1 MSASIFLTSTWLVC
15 WGTFMSTSIFLLHLG
30 PTWGTFM
37 STSSHP
43 HVTPSP
49 PPQTL
54 CISGPTDLTS
64 VHRDLSSPPSNPLF
78 FLSPT
83 NWPFFMSGLVFF
95 LSLCCLCLSTILPS
109 FCLSFCL
116 IFFLS
121 FFLFSVF
128 LSVCH
133 SFLLSGLY
141 VHAERERGRA
151 RKRHAVMPWMR
162 LPPFTF
168 PSGLKTNPFHILPST
183 IRIQGH

>member
-1 MSASIFLTSTWLVC
+1 MSTSISLTSTWLVC

-95 LSLCCLCLSTILPS
+95 LSLCCLCLSTIL
-109 FCLSFCL
+109 LL
-116 IFFLS
+116 
-121 FFLFSVF
+121 FLFFFS
-128 LSVCH
+128 LRPLCH
-133 SFLLSGLY
+133 
-141 VHAERERGRA
+141 
-151 RKRHAVMPWMR
+151 R
-162 LPPFTF
+162 LGASPETYASTKKGAPKDTHTHTLWEAAPFVRTGK
-168 PSGLKTNPFHILPST
+168 PK
-183 IRIQGH
+183 